1 MKTVTKLFA
10 IVLVLGLVFGFVSTR
25 DVNAAT
31 ICVNTGGT
39 GGCFATLQAAIAA
52 AAAGDTVTVAAG
64 TYTETG
70 QIVINKNLT
79 IIGAGKTTTILKPA
93 QDTGTSGDP
102 RGWFLVQS
110 GFTFNLSNLTLD
122 GTGHN
127 IYQGI
132 RYMGSGTIN
141 NVGFTNIQYN
151 ASGPDYN
158 GVAIAAMGGTVDIS
172 NSSFNNIGRI
182 GVIYFGAGT
191 GTFDNN
197 VYTGKGTG
205 DWLDYAVEVGGGA
218 VATISNNVITDCLGV
233 ASVDGSTSA
242 GVLVSTYY
250 GAGSGAVIYDNTF
263 EENSTAIAVGY
274 DEYDTSTV
282 SAYDNQF
289 INNDFGI
296 SSTAPAVDA
305 DSNYWGTAVSSGVAA
320 QVDLTVDFDPYWVD
334 AGMTLL
340 SNVTPA
346 TVFVDDSFDFPV
358 CDTHICGYD
367 AFTTVEEGVAAVAAG
382 GTVNVAEGMYYPLAK
397 MTLSKAITISGPT
410 TGDAKVIGVGGL
422 GLTVFEITS
431 SNVSIQN
438 LTLTLANP
446 PLAHIGIIHAPDG
459 AKTNINI
466 TGNTIYVD
474 PQAGAMSTWFGQAIN
489 LGRYTTGSNVS
500 DNRIY
505 NMRGGV
511 VVAYNS
517 ALTISN
523 NIIYNT
529 KGGIMNYT
537 GSVADADAR
546 MITGNTWNEIH
557 NEWDIVWNSGG
568 GPYVMDMDKYV
579 LQLSKANSD
588 AHVVSQMTTGVL
600 AALTGNRSH
609 VFVDDSGTTTLKA
622 DNGNVNVPYAKI
634 QDGVNAVV
642 PGGTVYVAAGQYDE
656 ENILISKGLFL
667 LGAGAA
673 NTNIAPSVVTNNSTI
688 HVLNPTGDV
697 KIDGFT
703 FTMQPKVSYGSAIAV
718 TGTTIPVDSATVTIS
733 NNVVNGSDDGSK
745 SDYGFYGQ
753 GNNAKLLITNN
764 VINKTGDN
772 PIVMENQAGSTT
784 VTNNTFYITAS
795 PDYNPYF
802 SMAYNGTSVTTPQIV
817 ESNIFHMDHAGSG
830 YAEAITFDTAVWNA
844 WNGVPTDTGHYSD
857 ILIKDNIIYTEGPF
871 ARGIGLF
878 DLSSAEGLGTISGT
892 EIIGNQIIG
901 ENLMDDQ
908 TFGITLRGDIE
919 GTLIQN
925 NSIGDIKLGVWYRVG
940 ANSVCPSGT
949 DLDKNQ
955 LVDLG
960 TAIQNDCTA
969 TADASPTWWGSAAGP
984 DPATII
990 GPVNYVPWC
999 TDVACTDVYGPVKNV
1014 NRDTYFGTIQAS
1026 IDDAATV
1033 NGDVITVA
1041 AGTYPEQV
1049 IVNKSVDLRG
1059 PNYGISAGVTPGIRV
1074 DEAVVTFPATPVMEP
1089 TTETLGVINVL
1100 VPDVS
1105 INGFTLDGQGVTDG
1119 VGINAIEDNLIVK
1132 NNIVKNFQYMGV
1144 WITSY
1149 RLVGS
1154 TWINTFLFTGAQ
1166 IQDNLITNDPGLT
1179 TINYGIYV
1187 QGGTGQVS
1195 GNVVNNV
1202 RSAIQIQPYKAPGP
1216 GSVTN
1221 NDFSAYRIGMY
1232 YNYTEDATANWTFTG
1247 NKVTGIPVPVGQTV
1261 DAYEGIRIQTQ
1272 YTGSVTFTGNTI
1284 NIGTSDAGVVYMLRK
1299 IGHTGGTIDLEA
1311 TLDNNTWEK
1320 VVVVRDSLGDIRE
1333 TTLVTP
1339 ALNKDATFFSTI
1351 QSAIDDTYTVAGD
1364 TVDVSAGTYV
1374 ENVLVNKS
1382 VTVDG
1387 AGSST
1392 IVMPGISNPTGG
1404 SGSIYSGASN
1414 VFLVQ
1419 ANNVKITDL
1428 VIDGDNPDL
1437 VSGVVV
1443 GGADLDARN
1452 GIITNHLLATPYN
1465 GLEVS
1470 YVTVKNIYL
1479 RGIYPS
1485 SGGTFN
1491 IHHNTVTNVQGEGA
1505 SIAIFG
1511 WGGPGTIANNVVS
1524 YANDGISA
1532 NHSKG
1537 IQFLNNTVSFSGSGI
1552 HTDNSGD
1559 GGGVSDVISG
1569 NTVNCTSVPNAYGIW
1584 TFVNYLPVTISN
1596 NTATG
1601 CSVAYSVWGGKFT
1614 PPAQSVTFTGN
1625 TATAPAPNTGS
1636 VGFYLT
1642 TDTISWGYS
1651 DVAVNFV
1658 NNTLTGFDYGI
1669 QIEAG
1674 PMTWNPELYE
1684 AKTISGTIER
1694 NNITGS
1700 TSMAVYQG
1708 EQGTYTVSVEENWWG
1723 SILGPQA
1730 PISDGL
1736 DVIQWCGTANPT
1748 CLDLM
1753 PQSGST
1759 LTLPSDLDLGDG
1771 NGIYVPGLTF
1781 VLANGTSI
1789 APTSGAC
1796 FEINA
1801 DFTTIEAATNLGA
1814 VCVPA
1819 AGANGINVADG
1830 LEEVSIKGLEFD
1842 GSEGG
1847 VDGIHFNDVANLMII
1862 DNWFHNLTGDA
1873 IEFTEQPAGVV
1884 SIQGNLFQAN
1894 GGLGINA
1901 STFTVPAE
1909 YNSWGHV
1916 DGAVAG
1922 DGKSAN
1928 VDADPY
1934 THVDLYITASGVA
1947 PVGGTVAIKVYGN
1960 LENVY
1965 GTTFSFIYPA
1975 TLQLDPLSLTNESA
1989 FVPASGTS
1997 VFTVDPGTRTITFD
2011 GYMGTTM
2018 TGPKPPISG
2027 EELLL
2032 FSAEFEVLPG
2042 TGGVLDLV
2050 DTNDKFIM
2058 VTDTDPAPSTN
2069 IYAFELVD
2077 GELINTAYTVIGKV
2091 TMQGRSINSGVP
2103 VALTGT
2109 GVYGPYTVNSIQ
2121 ANGNNYTITAV
2132 AGGEYTFST
2141 NQPRYL
2147 NVTSGTFGISPMV
2160 NVNSNITLPSLVL
2173 KGGNANWAN
2182 NRIDAGDASVIGTY
2196 YGQTINNDADVNFDG
2211 KVDITDLTLV
2221 GGNFLLT
2228 SANAY
2233 GSWLTP

>member
-1 MKTVTKLFA
+1 MKTVTKLLA
-10 IVLVLGLVFGFVSTR
+10 IVLVLGLVFGFVSAR

-31 ICVNTGGT
+31 VCVNTGGT

-52 AAAGDTVTVAAG
+52 AASGDTITLAAG

-70 QIVINKNLT
+70 QIVITKNLT
-79 IIGAGKTTTILKPA
+79 IIGAGKTTTIVKPA
-93 QDTGTSGDP
+93 QDTGNSGDP

-122 GTGHN
+122 GTGYK
-127 IYQGI
+127 IFQGV
-132 RYMGSGTIN
+132 RYLGSGSIN

-151 ASGPDYN
+151 DSGPDYA
-158 GVAIAAMGGTVDIS
+158 GLAIAAMGGVVDVT
-172 NSSFNNIGRI
+172 NSTFDNIGRV
-182 GVIYFGAGT
+182 GVIYFGTGT

-197 VYTGKGTG
+197 VYTGKGFG
-205 DWLDYAVEVGGGA
+205 NWLDYAVEVGGGA

-233 ASVDGSTSA
+233 ASVDSSTSA

-263 EENSTAIAVGY
+263 EDNFTAIAVGF
-274 DEYDTSTV
+274 DAMDTSTV

-305 DSNYWGTAVSSGVAA
+305 DSNYWGTAVSSEIAA
-320 QVDLTVDFDPYWVD
+320 QVDATVDFDPYWVD
-334 AGMTLL
+334 AGMTIL
-340 SNVTPA
+340 SSVAPT
-346 TVFVDDSFDFPV
+346 TVFVDDSYTFPA
-358 CDTHICGYD
+358 CGTHICGYD
-367 AFTTVEEGVAAVAAG
+367 AFKAVEEGVSAVAAG
-382 GTVNVAEGMYYPLAK
+382 GTVNVAEGTYYPLAK
-397 MTLSKAITISGPT
+397 INLSKAITISGPT
-410 TGDAKVIGVGGL
+410 TGEAKVVGVGGL
-422 GLTVFEITS
+422 GLTVFEISS
-431 SNVSIQN
+431 SNVTIQN
-438 LTLTLANP
+438 LTLTLASP
-446 PLAHIGIIHAPDG
+446 PLAHIGIIHALDG

-474 PQAGAMSTWFGQAIN
+474 LQAGAMSTWWGQAIY
-489 LGRYTTGSNVS
+489 LGRFITGSNVS
-500 DNRIY
+500 DNLIY

-523 NIIYNT
+523 NVIYNT

-546 MITGNTWNEIH
+546 VITGNSWNGIH
-557 NEWDIVWNSGG
+557 NEWDIVWNSGS

-579 LQLSKANSD
+579 LQYSKSNAD
-588 AHVVSQMTTGVL
+588 AHVVSLMTTGVL
-600 AALTGNRSH
+600 AELTGNRSH

-642 PGGTVYVAAGQYDE
+642 PGGTVYVAAGQYNE
-656 ENILISKGLFL
+656 ESIQISKGLFL

-688 HVLNPTGDV
+688 VVSNPSSNVL
-697 KIDGFT
+697 IDGFT
-703 FTMQPKVSYGSAIAV
+703 FTMKPKLNYGSAITV

-753 GNNAKLLITNN
+753 GNNAKLVITNN

-857 ILIKDNIIYTEGPF
+857 IQIKNNTIYTEGAF

-878 DLSSAEGLGTISGT
+878 DLSSADGLGTISGADIT
-892 EIIGNQIIG
+892 GNQIIG

-925 NSIGDIKLGVWYRVG
+925 NSIRDIKLGIWYRVG
-940 ANSVCPSGT
+940 ANSACPTGT
-949 DLDKNQ
+949 NLDKNQ
-955 LVDLG
+955 LVNLG
-960 TAIQNDCTA
+960 TAIQNDCTT

-999 TDVACTDVYGPVKNV
+999 TNAACTEVYGPVKNV
-1014 NRDTYFGTIQAS
+1014 NRGTFFGTIQAA
-1026 IDDAATV
+1026 IDDTLTV
-1033 NGDVITVA
+1033 DGDVITVA
-1041 AGTYPEQV
+1041 AGTYAEQV
-1049 IVNKSVDLRG
+1049 NVNKSVDLRG
-1059 PNYGISAGVTPGIRV
+1059 PNYGISAGVTPGTRV
-1074 DEAVVTFPATPVMEP
+1074 AEALVTFPTTPVVDP
-1089 TTETLGVINVL
+1089 ITETLGLFNVF

-1132 NNIVKNFQYMGV
+1132 NNVVKNFQYMGV

-1149 RLVGS
+1149 RLVGT
-1154 TWINTFLFTGAQ
+1154 TWINTFLFTGAD
-1166 IQDNLITNDPGLT
+1166 IQDNLITNDPGKT

-1202 RSAIQIQPYKAPGP
+1202 RSAIQIQPYNAPGA

-1232 YNYTEDATANWTFTG
+1232 FNYTENATANWTFTG
-1247 NKVTGIPVPVGQTV
+1247 NKVTGIPIAAGQTV
-1261 DAYEGIRIQTQ
+1261 SAYEGIRIETQ
-1272 YTGSVTFTGNTI
+1272 YTGNVTFTGNTI
-1284 NIGTSDAGVVYMLRK
+1284 STGTSDAAVKYMLRK
-1299 IGHTGGTIDLEA
+1299 IFDTGGTIDLEA
-1311 TLDNNTWEK
+1311 TLDNNTWDK
-1320 VVVVRDSLGDIRE
+1320 VVVVRDNLGVIRE
-1333 TTLVTP
+1333 N
-1339 ALNKDATFFSTI
+1339 ANGDATFFSTI
-1351 QSAIDDTYTVAGD
+1351 QSAIDDSNTVAGD
-1364 TVDVSAGTYV
+1364 TVDVGAGTYV
-1374 ENVLVNKS
+1374 ENVIVTKS
-1382 VTVDG
+1382 VTIDG
-1387 AGSST
+1387 AGSTT
-1392 IVMPGISNPTGG
+1392 IVMPAISNPTGG
-1404 SGSIYSGASN
+1404 SGSIYPGASN

-1419 ANNVKITDL
+1419 ANDVKIKDL
-1428 VIDGDNPDL
+1428 VIDGDNPNL
-1437 VSGVVV
+1437 TSSINV
-1443 GGADLDARN
+1443 GGANLDARN
-1452 GIITNHLLATPYN
+1452 GIITDHNAGIFN

-1470 YVTVKNIYL
+1470 NVTVKNIYL

-1511 WGGPGTIANNVVS
+1511 WGGPGTFAYNVVS

-1537 IQFLNNTVSFSGSGI
+1537 IQFLNNNVSFSGSGI

-1559 GGGVSDVISG
+1559 GGGVADMISG
-1569 NTVNCTSVPNAYGIW
+1569 NTVSNCLGNDYGIW
-1584 TFVNYLPVTISN
+1584 TFVNYLPVTVQN
-1596 NTATG
+1596 NTVTG
-1601 CSVAYSVWGGKFT
+1601 CALPYSVWGSGNT
-1614 PPAQSVTFTGN
+1614 TTVQFTGN
-1625 TATAPAPNTGS
+1625 TATAPTPNTGS
-1636 VGFYLT
+1636 IGFYLT
-1642 TDTISWGYS
+1642 TSGAGWGYYDAHADFTGNTIS
-1651 DVAVNFV
+1651 
-1658 NNTLTGFDYGI
+1658 GFDTGI
-1669 QIEAG
+1669 YLGAEET
-1674 PMTWNPELYE
+1674 TWDPDPYV
-1684 AKTISGTIER
+1684 AKTITGNISR

-1700 TSMAVYQG
+1700 TSMAAG
-1708 EQGTYTVSVEENWWG
+1708 EGSTGTYLASFEENWWG
-1723 SILGPQA
+1723 SMLGPQV
-1730 PISDGL
+1730 PISAGL

-1748 CLDLM
+1748 CLPLM
-1753 PQSGST
+1753 PQSGNT
-1759 LTLPSDLDLGDG
+1759 LTLPSDVVLGAG
-1771 NGIYVPGLTF
+1771 NGIYVPGLTI
-1781 VLANGTSI
+1781 VLANGTI
-1789 APTSGAC
+1789 APASGAC
-1796 FEINA
+1796 FDINA
-1801 DFTTIEAATNLGA
+1801 DFTTIETATNLGA
-1814 VCVPA
+1814 VCKPPA
-1819 AGANGINVADG
+1819 GENGINVAEG
-1830 LEEVSIKGLEFD
+1830 LKNVIVKRLEFD
-1842 GSEGG
+1842 GSLGG
-1847 VDGIHFNDVANLMII
+1847 LDGIHFSGITDLMIV
-1862 DNWFHNLTGDA
+1862 DNWFHNFTSDA
-1873 IEFTEQPAGVV
+1873 IEFTAQPAGVV
-1884 SIQGNLFQAN
+1884 SIQGNLFQEN
-1894 GGLGINA
+1894 TGLGISA
-1901 STFTVPAE
+1901 GTFTVPAE
-1909 YNSWGHV
+1909 FNSWGHV

-1947 PVGGTVAIKVYGN
+1947 PVGGTVTIKVFGN

-1965 GTTFSFIYPA
+1965 GTTFSFKYPD
-1975 TLQLDPLSLTNESA
+1975 TLSLLGTPTNLSA
-1989 FVPASGTS
+1989 FVPASGS
-1997 VFTVDPGTRTITFD
+1997 LFTVDTGTRTITFD

-2018 TGPKPPISG
+2018 TGPNPPISG
-2027 EELLL
+2027 EDLPL
-2032 FSAEFEVLPG
+2032 FSAEFEVVAG
-2042 TGGVLDLV
+2042 TEKLLDLV

-2058 VTDTDPAPSTN
+2058 MNDVNDAPSTN
-2069 IYAFELVD
+2069 IYALALVD
-2077 GELINTAYTVIGKV
+2077 GELVDLTYTVKGQV
-2091 TMQGRSINSGVP
+2091 SMQGRSVKNGVP

-2109 GVYGPYTVNSIQ
+2109 GIYGPYATTSI
-2121 ANGNNYTITAV
+2121 NVLSNNYTFTGV
-2132 AGGEYTFST
+2132 AAGEYVFST

-2147 NVTSGTFGISPMV
+2147 NVAGGTFGITPSLVV
-2160 NVNSNITLPSLVL
+2160 NANITLPSLVL

-2182 NRIDAGDASVIGTY
+2182 NRIDSGDASVIGTY
-2196 YGQTINNDADVNFDG
+2196 YGQIIDNDADVNFDG